1 MTIIGEDQFLSF
13 YDKYVDKI
21 YRYIFFRVGSEF
33 QAQDLTSEVF
43 LRCWRRISNDSADKI
58 KNPRAFLYQ
67 VARNLLVDFHRQKDK
82 SLLSLDEIADKSIA
96 DKDDNLLD
104 QTNQAIQFEQV
115 KEALRS
121 INDDY
126 QEIIIWRY
134 LDELEIA
141 EIAEILN
148 KSEGAVRV
156 LISRAL
162 GSLKLVLKKTG
173 GC

>member
-1 MTIIGEDQFLSF
+1 MSTIGEDQFLSF
-13 YDKYVDKI
+13 YDQYVEKI

-43 LRCWRRISNDSADKI
+43 LRCWRHISNSATIEI

-67 VARNLLVDFHRQKDK
+67 IARNLLADFYRQKDK
-82 SLLSLDEIADKSIA
+82 GPLSLEEISDKSFADKNVNFQNKA
-96 DKDDNLLD
+96 E
-104 QTNQAIQFEQV
+104 QTMQFEEV
-115 KEALRS
+115 KNALFLL
-121 INDDY
+121 NTDY

-134 LDELEIA
+134 LDELEIK
-141 EIAEILN
+141 EISEILD

-162 GSLKLVLKKTG
+162 SNLKQILLATDI
-173 GC
+173 